1 MLTHPADHF
10 GLAACNTLASK
21 APHFAPRY
29 RSSPILSQASILA
42 VRPSSTVLHACD
54 SVPSALHHTPFAP
67 RGSFQLILYQSTE
80 SMAPALKG
88 LEISKSC
95 SACGKIKARE
105 GFGKKQ
111 WAARAVRRCV
121 ACVES
126 GVKVV
131 FCDHGRG
138 RDCAV
143 CDAAAAASAAAAAAA
158 HLDEL
163 AQAEE
168 ARLEKIRARPQ
179 RMLLRR
185 VCDVCLRFFRERR
198 LPVCG
203 GCGKRRYCSVECQ
216 TQDWKLQHKDTCA
229 RWTNAAHGVVC
240 IRKHINEQV
249 VYYRCANWSDP
260 DGANNID
267 DWDISKIICPS
278 FKWQTTKWHL
288 CEECFA
294 MTCLVCN
301 VANVR
306 ACDVCGLSRPGGETC
321 CAKSIKV
328 HCCEDCG
335 LSYCDVCKVIESGC
349 PGCRAAS
356 DSE

>member
-1 MLTHPADHF
+1 
-10 GLAACNTLASK
+10 
-21 APHFAPRY
+21 
-29 RSSPILSQASILA
+29 
-42 VRPSSTVLHACD
+42 
-54 SVPSALHHTPFAP
+54 
-67 RGSFQLILYQSTE
+67 
-80 SMAPALKG
+80 MAPATKG

-95 SACGKIKARE
+95 SACGKIKDRE

-158 HLDEL
+158 HLEKL
-163 AQAEE
+163 AEAEE

-216 TQDWKLQHKDTCA
+216 THGHVSPRGAISPISHGPSASTMVKVEPSGA
-229 RWTNAAHGVVC
+229 PAA
-240 IRKHINEQV
+240 
-249 VYYRCANWSDP
+249 
-260 DGANNID
+260 ID
-267 DWDISKIICPS
+267 
-278 FKWQTTKWHL
+278 
-288 CEECFA
+288 
-294 MTCLVCN
+294 
-301 VANVR
+301 
-306 ACDVCGLSRPGGETC
+306 
-321 CAKSIKV
+321 
-328 HCCEDCG
+328 
-335 LSYCDVCKVIESGC
+335 
-349 PGCRAAS
+349 AS
-356 DSE
+356 DL